1 MYQPAIVLLL
11 LNCYVLL
18 TTTMGGRVQS
28 PLRKT
33 ARCIRDVISIVACF
47 HCARWLWSFQREFGF
62 NWNTLSM
69 IIGYFCTP
77 RSVINLNPNTISKG
91 VVKVSFAIGIYWI
104 MKLIVRDYYIELIC
118 KLMSLIAGF
127 KCIYLIVE
135 LASTLGLAPSFS
147 LVYD

>member
-1 MYQPAIVLLL
+1 
-11 LNCYVLL
+11 
-18 TTTMGGRVQS
+18 
-28 PLRKT
+28 
-33 ARCIRDVISIVACF
+33 
-47 HCARWLWSFQREFGF
+47 
-62 NWNTLSM
+62 M
-69 IIGYFCTP
+69 IIGYYCTP
-77 RSVINLNPNTISKG
+77 RSIINLNPNTISKG

-127 KCIYLIVE
+127 NCIYLIVE